1 MALESLQYDSD
12 YSSFLLRLYLCS
24 CFHCYKVSSIS
35 LIDPLEI
42 ASFSASSTESSGAHT
57 ACPIQYNAMI
67 NLQRYPHLCRFR
79 FMSYTCILV
88 LEDMS
93 GYEAVSSNVN
103 KLNRELLRWIQSL
116 DLAYSIKNV
125 KR

>member
-1 MALESLQYDSD
+1 
-12 YSSFLLRLYLCS
+12 
-24 CFHCYKVSSIS
+24 
-35 LIDPLEI
+35 
-42 ASFSASSTESSGAHT
+42 
-57 ACPIQYNAMI
+57 
-67 NLQRYPHLCRFR
+67 
-79 FMSYTCILV
+79 MSYTCILV

-125 KR
+125 KSQHALVR